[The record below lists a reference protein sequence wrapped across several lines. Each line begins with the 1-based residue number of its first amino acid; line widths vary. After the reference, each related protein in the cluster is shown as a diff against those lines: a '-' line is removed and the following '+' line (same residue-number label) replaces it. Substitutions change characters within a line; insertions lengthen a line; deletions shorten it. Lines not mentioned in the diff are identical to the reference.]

1 MPECLRGDW
10 TSPEPS
16 MSPQHPPRARGP
28 RGWMA
33 ARARIVM
40 NESSAHTRAR
50 ARRRDASRRP
60 RRAHVFFVSPD
71 RVSARAR
78 ERSIERARARIRRI
92 STADRSGGRSAR
104 RETVSSHDGRAR
116 RWNSR
121 AEVFVDRFVDVSRS
135 HRGRARAVVVSIRFD
150 SIDSRPE
157 GFSFHS
163 FRRGSVERRRSRARA
178 ESLVDAP
185 HSVPLKDLADRSR
198 GA

>member
-1 MPECLRGDW
+1 
-10 TSPEPS
+10 
-16 MSPQHPPRARGP
+16 MSPHHPPRARGP

-40 NESSAHTRAR
+40 NASSAHTRAR

-78 ERSIERARARIRRI
+78 ERSIERARAWIRRI

-104 RETVSSHDGRAR
+104 RETVSSRDERAR
-116 RWNSR
+116 RLEFARGS
-121 AEVFVDRFVDVSRS
+121 FVDRFVDVSRS
-135 HRGRARAVVVSIRFD
+135 HRGRARAVVDSIRFD
-150 SIDSRPE
+150 SIDSRP
-157 GFSFHS
+157 GRVFISFFQARFGRTSS
-163 FRRGSVERRRSRARA
+163 FARESGESRRRT
-178 ESLVDAP
+178 P
-185 HSVPLKDLADRSR
+185 HHSVPLKDLADRSR